1 MVGFVREVKTMKK
14 IIIILATLIVMSG
27 CAAKTKTMKF
37 TFESGNEGFES
48 IFADYHDDGNNLSTY
63 DMHWGK
69 EKPTIENASTAL
81 YLQGTN
87 RSDDL
92 FMGYFKKLT
101 GLKSMTEYTFKIK
114 FSIGTDAEAGSI
126 GVGGSP
132 AESVYVKAGIVDKLP
147 KIALDGQG
155 VYRLNVDIGNQAT
168 GSQQVPVVGNFAKP
182 EGSKEGYVY
191 KAMEVEVNAKTDAS
205 GTVYL
210 LIGTDSA
217 FEGMTKYYLD
227 DVTVITSEK

>member
-1 MVGFVREVKTMKK
+1 MVGWMREVKSMKK
-14 IIIILATLIVMSG
+14 IIVILAAMIVLSG
-27 CAAKTKTMKF
+27 CAAETKTLKF
-37 TFESGNEGFES
+37 MFESGNEGFEQ
-48 IFADYHDDGNNLSTY
+48 IFADYHDDGNDLTTY

-69 EKPTIENASTAL
+69 EKPAIEKASTAL
-81 YLQGTN
+81 YIQGTN

-114 FSIGTDAEAGSI
+114 FKIGTDAEAGSI

-155 VYRLNVDIGNQAT
+155 VYRLNVDIGNQSQ
-168 GSQQVPVVGNFAKP
+168 GSANVKVVSNLAKP

-227 DVTVITSEK
+227 DVTVMISEK